1 MSSTVLV
8 ATSDSAARELM
19 ARAVTLS
26 RVDVLFAADGV
37 EALALARRQAPDL
50 VLLDNFLA
58 VLDGTSTCARIRNLN
73 IARQPVILL
82 AGVTSERMAD
92 QAFEVGADDVLRKP
106 LHVAEIRQRVA
117 SLLERRRTEDRLR
130 LLERSMEHA
139 MSGITILDGR
149 SAEWPVRYVNATFA
163 RMTGYSKEELLDR
176 NLRLLVGPET
186 DVAALGEM
194 REAMAHGRPCRT
206 VIKNYR
212 KDGSTFWNELSL
224 APVRDEAGLLAYWVG
239 IQTDASVRVRAGE
252 LALAQQELEEKVEQ
266 HSQELRLALARLER
280 RRRFT
285 ETILDALTSGVITT
299 DAVGRVS
306 FANDKALT
314 TLQMGLS
321 DCLGLPLQEVLGD
334 HEDLVA
340 LLEPAVGQGVRSAPC
355 LLQAPSGVSRHVE
368 LTVVDAPE
376 DLREELGRVLSF
388 REVVAAAAP
397 GREAMSTPAV
407 EAPPVGERVVLP
419 PQSLLRQAMTLLQP
433 RHLAGRR
440 PLLANPMLEL
450 PAVAVDERPVVE
462 ALLGVLEVGV
472 GLVGPSGRLRVRLR
486 PPSEV
491 ASEEDASPRVGIEI
505 CGEDADS
512 AAAAAEGLPEAE
524 GHLAIVRKLL
534 ETSDGQLETSGPD
547 VPGWRL
553 TVLLPASPD

>member
-37 EALALARRQAPDL
+37 EALALARRQVPEL

-149 SAEWPVRYVNATFA
+149 SAEWPVRYANATFA

-194 REAMAHGRPCRT
+194 REAMAHGRPCRA

-239 IQTDASVRVRAGE
+239 IQTDASVRVRVGE

-266 HSQELRLALARLER
+266 HSQELRQALARLER

-306 FANDKALT
+306 FANDRALT

-321 DCLGLPLQEVLGD
+321 DCLGLPLGEVLGE

-340 LLEPAVGQGVRSAPC
+340 LLAPEAGPGVRSAQC
-355 LLQAPSGVSRHVE
+355 VLQAPSGISRQVE
-368 LTVVDAPE
+368 ITVVDAPE

-388 REVVAAAAP
+388 REVATTAAP
-397 GREAMSTPAV
+397 GPEAGVSAAGALGPPA
-407 EAPPVGERVVLP
+407 GERVVVP

-440 PLLANPMLEL
+440 PLLANPLLEL
-450 PAVAVDERPVVE
+450 PAVTVDERPVVE

-472 GLVGPSGRLRVRLR
+472 GLVGPAGRLRVRLR
-486 PPSEV
+486 PPGEL
-491 ASEEDASPRVGIEI
+491 AGDEEAPPRVGIEI
-505 CGEDADS
+505 CGEDA
-512 AAAAAEGLPEAE
+512 AAAAAEGLEEAE
-524 GHLAIVRKLL
+524 SHLAIVRKLL
-534 ETSDGQLETSGPD
+534 ETSDGQLQTSSPD
-547 VPGWRL
+547 DQGWRL
-553 TVLLPASPD
+553 TVLLPSSPD